1 MRPSSH
7 KHLTKNMSI
16 NEEYIQC
23 LLTNPL
29 KGHGASVRT
38 IVMVLISLRTDR
50 KYLWL
55 VGVLAEG
62 IAEEVADR
70 FLNVEIRITDIPSN
84 AFDKLISW
92 VQSNAH
98 CLQGGDYSVLLSSI
112 AIVRAFRTL
121 PL

>member
-1 MRPSSH
+1 MRHSSN
-7 KHLTKNMSI
+7 KLLTKNMSS
-16 NEEYIQC
+16 NKEYIQC

-38 IVMVLISLRTDR
+38 IVMVLNSPRTDR
-50 KYLWL
+50 KCLWL

-84 AFDKLISW
+84 AFDKFIS
-92 VQSNAH
+92 
-98 CLQGGDYSVLLSSI
+98 
-112 AIVRAFRTL
+112 
-121 PL
+121 